1 MSNSNNIKKLLD
13 TMELIHYIE
22 KFKNKI
28 FVLVVTGEVDIR
40 DIIPDIIILQSFNI
54 KVVIVIGYTEKYK
67 DIALMDMNNKVTD
80 IILEISGLLKRNDLD
95 PLPSMG
101 TEVFARKLKDR
112 SEYAR
117 ITGFDLETIEFAL
130 KHNKIPIIA
139 PLGIDDRG
147 RYHKLDEKEIALEL
161 ACKINSNTIFYV
173 SEVDGIEINNKKYQ
187 YLNYNQV
194 KDILDKDNIEDKVT
208 KEILSFS
215 YDVMNR
221 GIKEFSILKGETGNI
236 YQEVLTYDISGTVI
250 SKVDDEK
257 IRRAE
262 IEDISSIYLLIKNE
276 VARNNLLPVNE
287 DGIEDDI
294 DSYIVYEIDNS
305 IVAVGKL
312 SYYDEN
318 IAEIAKIATFP
329 RYQGGQRAREICKA
343 LIEKAREEGL
353 EGVFG
358 LTINPAMMKLFQNLG
373 FEEIDRADLPEK
385 WKEHYD
391 FSRPSRAFYMELL
404 KNG

>member
-67 DIALMDMNNKVTD
+67 DIALTDMNNKVTD

-194 KDILDKDNIEDKVT
+194 KEILDKDNIEDKVT

-305 IVAVGKL
+305 IVAQFFH
-312 SYYDEN
+312 S
-318 IAEIAKIATFP
+318 
-329 RYQGGQRAREICKA
+329 
-343 LIEKAREEGL
+343 
-353 EGVFG
+353 
-358 LTINPAMMKLFQNLG
+358 
-373 FEEIDRADLPEK
+373 
-385 WKEHYD
+385 H
-391 FSRPSRAFYMELL
+391 
-404 KNG
+404 